1 MKNLFDEAMSGIGE
15 KVALQEIRKVLRGKD
30 NDKVKL
36 EAVVSIVHTYED
48 YAERA
53 ELDAERRAIE
63 ADEAEMRRERIND
76 MFDEM
81 AKPVMEG
88 MTLRQKK
95 GGQNDK

>member
-15 KVALQEIRKVLRGKD
+15 KVALQEIRKVLRGKAKD
-30 NDKVKL
+30 QEKL

-63 ADEAEMRRERIND
+63 ADEAEMRRQRI
-76 MFDEM
+76 DEM
-81 AKPVMEG
+81 FENMAAPVTEAL
-88 MTLRQKK
+88 TFRQKK
-95 GGQNDK
+95 GETDDK